1 MIDDEKGLLMMFVV
15 VNMSFTYSEMVAVP
29 PLGVSSGSAAAAADS
44 CKMTFDEEVGAATCG
59 EGLDQGLVVVD
70 DVEVGT
76 KACAS
81 WTA

>member
-1 MIDDEKGLLMMFVV
+1 MMMFVV
-15 VNMSFTYSEMVAVP
+15 VHMYFTYSEIVAVP

-44 CKMTFDEEVGAATCG
+44 CKMTFDEEVGAAATCG